1 MSDFL
6 KDFDNLFN
14 NILTDFQN
22 QFPAADVSQG
32 SLIYIKS
39 ACLAS
44 ALWGL
49 YKYQDYIADQI
60 FPDSSDTANLEH
72 HVWVRGLTRNINET
86 DADLLA
92 RLLEYIRR
100 PPAGGNKYDYVKWA
114 LEVNGVGAAY
124 CIPLAQGLG
133 TVDVIILAS
142 GDEEIPTQTLLD
154 AVYDY
159 IDDVR
164 PVTASTMRVLA
175 PVVIE
180 QAVTMIVTGE
190 DLSLLTIQA
199 DIEAY
204 MAALIPGEDLAVTQ
218 LSSIAIN
225 NGAAD
230 VSITVPAA
238 NVVADV
244 DEIIRSGV
252 VSVTES

>member
-22 QFPAADVSQG
+22 QFPEADTSQG

-49 YKYQDYIADQI
+49 YKYQDYITDQI
-60 FPDSSDTANLEH
+60 FPDSADTVNLEH
-72 HVWVRGLTRNINET
+72 HAWVEGLSRNT
-86 DADLLA
+86 DEADAELLV
-92 RLLEYIRR
+92 RLLEHIRR
-100 PPAGGNKYDYVKWA
+100 PPAGGNKHDYVKWA
-114 LEVNGVGAAY
+114 KEVDGVASAY

-175 PVVIE
+175 PDVIE
-180 QAVTMIVTGE
+180 QAVTMTVTGD
-190 DLSLLTIQA
+190 DLYLTTIQA

-218 LSSIAIN
+218 LAAIAIN

-230 VSITVPAA
+230 VSITVPAS
-238 NVVADV
+238 NVTADA
-244 DEIIRSGV
+244 DEIIRPGV
-252 VSVTES
+252 VSVS

>member
-159 IDDVR
+159 INDVR